1 MIVCG
6 NCGHE
11 NGDDRRFC
19 EVCDEVLDW
28 TGRRLSAA
36 MVTVTPAAAS
46 VAPGG
51 EATFQVRVFNR
62 GSIVDNFSLEIAG
75 APASWSAIEPS
86 TLHLWPNA
94 QGDATLRL
102 SPPRSPQVQAG
113 TVPFTVKAASR
124 VNPEV
129 SVEAAGEV
137 TVGAFVELAATLVPQ
152 TSRST
157 GSAEHELKIANNGNK
172 SAAVTVAVNNPDD
185 QLAFQ
190 LTPETATLRP
200 GESATVKLEVGPRD
214 GASGVQGAPQ
224 PFQLSVKAPEAAEVR
239 LEGAYL
245 RLTTVAL
252 QAAIDPEDSRSAG
265 TAEHWVTVN
274 NGGNAPASVSISVSD
289 PQELLTFQVTPSN
302 LTVGAGQSGRARV
315 WVGLRR
321 RADAGKGEPLPF
333 QVVVRAPEASPV
345 ELPASYTP
353 LFVELAGTLEPH
365 TSRGAGTAQHAVT
378 VLNRGNMPARV
389 TISASDPEETLSFN
403 VTPSAVSV
411 EPGQSARVGLLVGLR
426 QPGDSG
432 RVDPRNFEV
441 LLAAAEAAPV
451 KVAGAY
457 VPLFA
462 ELNAALDPPSSTGT
476 GTGEHW
482 VNVTNKGNLHA
493 GAMISATDPENF
505 FSFQVTP
512 SWLTLEPGATARAR
526 LWVAPRRQPKAGTE
540 DPRPFQVNI
549 ASNEAPAVTLEGTR
563 IQVGP
568 PPRERWPKG
577 SLTLLFR
584 WLIALAIAAVAA
596 LIAISTTDATYNVLA
611 GSSTY
616 PIPLVSIA
624 VAALGVLGFL
634 IFVPGRRWFIAIGI
648 LAAGAVGV
656 LVIANM
662 ASLTIPGIGSPV
674 VPSHVPTPR
683 R

>member
-1 MIVCG
+1 VIVCG
-6 NCGHE
+6 KCGHE

-28 TGRRLSAA
+28 TGRRMSAA
-36 MVTVTPAAAS
+36 MATITPTEGS
-46 VAPGG
+46 VAPGA
-51 EATFQVRVFNR
+51 ETTFQLRIFNR
-62 GSIVDNFSLEIAG
+62 GSIVDNFSLEVTG
-75 APASWSAIEPS
+75 APASWAAIEPA

-113 TVPFTVKAASR
+113 TVPFTVKATSR

-129 SVEAAGEV
+129 TAEAAGKI

-172 SAAVTVAVNNPDD
+172 SAAVSIAVKNPDD

-190 LTPETATLRP
+190 LTPETATLQP
-200 GESATVKLEVGPRD
+200 GEGATVKLLVGPRD
-214 GASGVQGAPQ
+214 GASAAQGAPQ
-224 PFQLSVKAPEAAEVR
+224 PFQLSVKAPDAADVR
-239 LEGAYL
+239 LDGAYV
-245 RLTTVAL
+245 RLTRVEL
-252 QAAIDPEDSRSAG
+252 QAAIEPEASRSTG
-265 TAEHWVTVN
+265 TAEHWITVN
-274 NGGNAPASVSISVSD
+274 NGGNSPANVSITVSD

-302 LTVGAGQSGRARV
+302 LTVGAEQSARARL

-321 RADAGKGEPLPF
+321 RADSGKGEPLPF
-333 QVVVRAPEASPV
+333 QVLIRAPEASPV
-345 ELPASYTP
+345 ELSASYTP

-378 VLNRGNMPARV
+378 VFNRGNVSARV

-403 VTPSAVSV
+403 ITPSAVSV
-411 EPGQSARVGLLVGLR
+411 EPGQSARVGLWVGLR
-426 QPGDSG
+426 QPRDSS
-432 RVDPRNFEV
+432 RADPRTFEV
-441 LLAAAEAAPV
+441 QLAAAETSPV

-462 ELNAALDPPSSTGT
+462 ELTAALEPPSSTGS

-493 GAMISATDPENF
+493 GAMISASDPENF
-505 FSFQVTP
+505 FAFQVTP
-512 SWLTLEPGATARAR
+512 AWLTLEPGASAQAR

-540 DPRPFQVNI
+540 DPRPFQVHI
-549 ASNEAPAVTLEGTR
+549 ASNEAPSLTLEGTR
-563 IQVGP
+563 VQVGP
-568 PPRERWPKG
+568 QPRERWPKG
-577 SLTLLFR
+577 SMTLLLR

-596 LIAISTTDATYNVLA
+596 LIALSTTDSTYTILS
-611 GSSTY
+611 GSSTFL
-616 PIPLVSIA
+616 IPVVSIA

-656 LVIANM
+656 FFIASN
-662 ASLTIPGIGSPV
+662 ASLTIPGTGSPI